1 MKIGDYNFTAY
12 KIKTK
17 ESALRQ
23 IDRAWEINKELLTTR
38 WLEKTTIAGRMPINK
53 TLDGLYNEFKRN
65 VLKEMSEVFGGNNIF
80 EDDVDVN
87 TAIERVLRSKTF
99 QSKEQLLKTN
109 MLSRLDGSL
118 ALRQLQRIDP
128 SITASDIIQNAKY
141 IQEMKAEEGLGDFGQ
156 MDEDFDEYAWIE
168 EICEASACEF
178 VWENH
183 YCSLGDSDIYFGI
196 VWYNRI
202 TAENLAE
209 LERDRREYVCDE
221 LVRIF
226 GNYDILDYD
235 QIAEPELHMVAQVY

>member
-156 MDEDFDEYAWIE
+156 MDEDFDKTYDKVFEYTSPGGHRFLIY
-168 EICEASACEF
+168 SAT
-178 VWENH
+178 
-183 YCSLGDSDIYFGI
+183 SDQPQRFIQ
-196 VWYNRI
+196 
-202 TAENLAE
+202 LS
-209 LERDRREYVCDE
+209 
-221 LVRIF
+221 
-226 GNYDILDYD
+226 
-235 QIAEPELHMVAQVY
+235 